1 MSPRASRKRS
11 APRKESSRGRA
22 TAKRPA
28 PVSNGRTAA
37 PREGASA
44 NHKGSTAQTKPAP
57 RKSFASHAATSTQ
70 RPHVVI
76 VGTGRLGGALGL
88 ALSATGWPVTLHSR
102 GDEGRQRI
110 EALGL
115 KPSTPEDLRRA
126 RLVLLC
132 VPDAEVP
139 RVAKELASTLPR
151 SVALVHTAGAL
162 SLQALGEPRGR
173 ALGSFH
179 PLCAVSS
186 ARDSLAGHTA
196 SISTRSRPLREVLR
210 AMAEDVKLE
219 VIEVPE
225 AHRAAYHAGAV
236 MSAGLVVALADAA
249 VAALGTAGIAPDAA
263 LRALLPLMRSALRGM
278 EARGLAGSLTGP
290 IVRGD
295 AGVVGTHLDALP
307 DDIAPIYRLLSRR
320 ALELVSERLSP
331 ESRAALEKRL
341 R

>member
-1 MSPRASRKRS
+1 MSPRVSRTRGGKGTGKPAPGTGTGSSRKRAVRAS
-11 APRKESSRGRA
+11 PRRE
-22 TAKRPA
+22 TRP
-28 PVSNGRTAA
+28 SL
-37 PREGASA
+37 
-44 NHKGSTAQTKPAP
+44 
-57 RKSFASHAATSTQ
+57 
-70 RPHVVI
+70 VI

-88 ALSATGWPVTLHSR
+88 ALSASGWPVRMHSR
-102 GDEGRQRI
+102 SDEGRLRT

-115 KPSTPEDLRRA
+115 KPATPEDLRRA

-139 RVAKELASTLPR
+139 HVAETLATTLPR

-162 SLQALGEPRGR
+162 SLGALGPPRGR

-196 SISTRSRPLREVLR
+196 SISTRSRTLRDVLR
-210 AMAEDVKLE
+210 RMAVDVGLNAM
-219 VIEVPE
+219 EVPE
-225 AHRAAYHAGAV
+225 GHRAAYHAGAV
-236 MSAGLVVALADAA
+236 MSAGLMVALADAA
-249 VAALGTAGIAPDAA
+249 VAALGAAGIPPKDA
-263 LRALLPLMRSALRGM
+263 LPALLPLMRSALRGV
-278 EARGLAGSLTGP
+278 EARGLAGGLTGP

-295 AGVVGTHLDALP
+295 AGVVAAHLAALP
-307 DDIAPIYRLLSRR
+307 DDVTPIYRLLSRR
-320 ALELVSERLSP
+320 ALKLASERLRP

>member
-1 MSPRASRKRS
+1 M
-11 APRKESSRGRA
+11 
-22 TAKRPA
+22 
-28 PVSNGRTAA
+28 
-37 PREGASA
+37 
-44 NHKGSTAQTKPAP
+44 
-57 RKSFASHAATSTQ
+57 
-70 RPHVVI
+70 

-102 GDEGRQRI
+102 GDEGRKRT

-115 KPSTPEDLRRA
+115 KASTLEDLRRA

-139 RVAKELASTLPR
+139 RVAEELASTLPR

-162 SLQALGEPRGR
+162 SLEALGEPRGR

-196 SISTRSRPLREVLR
+196 SISTRSNPLREVLR
-210 AMAEDVKLE
+210 HMARDVMLE
-219 VIEVPE
+219 AIEVPE

-249 VAALGTAGIAPDAA
+249 VAALGTAGIPPDSA

-278 EARGLAGSLTGP
+278 EARGLAGGLTGP

-295 AGVVGTHLDALP
+295 AGVVGAHLEALP

-320 ALELVSERLSP
+320 ALKLVSERLSP

>member
-1 MSPRASRKRS
+1 MKSPRRSTSASHTTNIRPAPGSVAIAPTPRPTRS
-11 APRKESSRGRA
+11 
-22 TAKRPA
+22 AKRP
-28 PVSNGRTAA
+28 P
-37 PREGASA
+37 
-44 NHKGSTAQTKPAP
+44 
-57 RKSFASHAATSTQ
+57 
-70 RPHVVI
+70 VVI

-110 EALGL
+110 AALGL

-126 RLVLLC
+126 RIILLC

-162 SLQALGEPRGR
+162 SLLALGEPRGR

-186 ARDSLAGHTA
+186 AHDPLAGHTA

-210 AMAEDVKLE
+210 HMAEDMELE
-219 VIEVPE
+219 AIEVPE
-225 AHRAAYHAGAV
+225 SHRAAYHAGAV

-278 EARGLAGSLTGP
+278 DARGLAGSLTGP

-295 AGVVGTHLDALP
+295 AGVVGAHLDALP
-307 DDIAPIYRLLSRR
+307 DDLAPIYRLLSRR
-320 ALELVSERLSP
+320 ALKLVSERLSP

>member
-1 MSPRASRKRS
+1 MSPRVSRTRGGKGTGKPAPGTGTGSSRKR
-11 APRKESSRGRA
+11 AVR
-22 TAKRPA
+22 
-28 PVSNGRTAA
+28 AA
-37 PREGASA
+37 PRRE
-44 NHKGSTAQTKPAP
+44 T
-57 RKSFASHAATSTQ
+57 
-70 RPHVVI
+70 RPPLVI

-88 ALSATGWPVTLHSR
+88 ALSASGWPVRMHSR
-102 GDEGRQRI
+102 SDEGRLRA

-115 KPSTPEDLRRA
+115 KPATPEDLRRA

-139 RVAKELASTLPR
+139 HVAETLATTLPR

-162 SLQALGEPRGR
+162 SLDALGPPRGR

-196 SISTRSRPLREVLR
+196 SISTRSRALRDVLR
-210 AMAEDVKLE
+210 RMAVDVGLNAM
-219 VIEVPE
+219 EVPE
-225 AHRAAYHAGAV
+225 GHRAAYHAGAV
-236 MSAGLVVALADAA
+236 MSAGLMVALADAA
-249 VAALGTAGIAPDAA
+249 VAALGAAGIPPKDA
-263 LRALLPLMRSALRGM
+263 LPALLPLMRSALRGV
-278 EARGLAGSLTGP
+278 EARGLAGGLTGP

-295 AGVVGTHLDALP
+295 AGVVAAHLAALP
-307 DDIAPIYRLLSRR
+307 DDVTPIYRLLSRR
-320 ALELVSERLSP
+320 ALKLASERLRP